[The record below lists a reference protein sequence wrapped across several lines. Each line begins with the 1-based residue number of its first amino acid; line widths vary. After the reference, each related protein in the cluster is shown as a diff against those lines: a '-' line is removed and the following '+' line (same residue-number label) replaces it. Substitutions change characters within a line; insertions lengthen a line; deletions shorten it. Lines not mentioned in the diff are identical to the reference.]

1 MQKFRRIQAQNK
13 VAINKHLEAN
23 AYLESSSEDEDDIN
37 EEDIQNAV
45 GKVLSA
51 YQGREV
57 DAEKILSYLINI
69 FQSGSAVC
77 LICIS
82 TVKRAD
88 PVRPTAA
95 TKMSLRM
102 QLKWIIQMF
111 QIWNCSKC
119 FAFLHLSCISHWIQD
134 SLSIKRERG
143 IEPVWAW

>member
-23 AYLESSSEDEDDIN
+23 AYLESSSEDEDDVN

-88 PVRPTAA
+88 PVRRTTA
-95 TKMSLRM
+95 
-102 QLKWIIQMF
+102 
-111 QIWNCSKC
+111 
-119 FAFLHLSCISHWIQD
+119 
-134 SLSIKRERG
+134 IKN
-143 IEPVWAW
+143 VS